1 MGWNGFWIK
10 TGMNT
15 LLRMKHWQIF
25 LLVVGTAIILQ
36 MIQNIW
42 YFSAGDAYPL
52 PPQNILGLVLVV
64 PLLIYFAWIAAVSL
78 RFSRST
84 LSPSMKTGRFRTSL
98 WVSCISHILLLVYFW
113 YYPRYLAQAG
123 EEEVVPVSV
132 ITIFVFVAL
141 LTLFYCLSFLA
152 KAVVQAERPNK
163 IVSAEYF
170 SEFIMALMFPLGIW
184 FLQPRINRLE
194 KEAAV

>member
-1 MGWNGFWIK
+1 MGWNGFWTR

-64 PLLIYFAWIAAVSL
+64 PLLIYFAWIAAVGL

-84 LSPSMKTGRFRTSL
+84 LSPSMKIGRFRTSL
-98 WVSCISHILLLVYFW
+98 WISCISHILLLVYFW

-132 ITIFVFVAL
+132 ITILVFVAL

-152 KAVVQAERPNK
+152 KAVVQAERSNK

-170 SEFIMALMFPLGIW
+170 SEFIMALMFPLGIC